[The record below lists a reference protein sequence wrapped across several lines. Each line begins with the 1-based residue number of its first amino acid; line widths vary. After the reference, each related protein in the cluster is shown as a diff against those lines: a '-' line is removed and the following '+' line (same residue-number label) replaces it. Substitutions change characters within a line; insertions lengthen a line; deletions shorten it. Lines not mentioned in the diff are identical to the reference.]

1 MGRTCLLKNLVMNR
15 SHFDKL
21 YIIVHTGDQ
30 YEGFNNG
37 NTAADVEFI
46 GNIIDL
52 SSLDQQPNE
61 MESTMIID
69 EVRANEKL
77 LHEYF

>member
-1 MGRTCLLKNLVMNR
+1 MNR
-15 SHFDKL
+15 SNFDKL

-37 NTAADVEFI
+37 NRAADVEFI
-46 GNIIDL
+46 GNKIDL
-52 SSLDQQPNE
+52 PSLDQQPNE
-61 MESTMIID
+61 MEKTIIID

-77 LHEYF
+77 LPEHF